1 MYISSGIKHYSMIF
15 DQLDILY
22 EQVGTDTGYF
32 PTASFAPSCHY
43 VLNTSG
49 PTNMTEDHSHF

>member
-1 MYISSGIKHYSMIF
+1 MIF
-15 DQLDILY
+15 DQLDFLY